1 MLLSLMIPSYRRCDD
16 LERCLTALKAQQR
29 LPDQVIVVVRDTD
42 LETQAFL
49 AQYNCDNLPIETATV
64 TRTGVVAAM
73 NAGLGQVR
81 GEILCLTD
89 DDAVP
94 YPDWLAR
101 IEATFLQDDRIGGVG
116 GKDWLYENGVLQ
128 TGEARVVGKLQ
139 WFGRSIGN
147 HHLGSGVAREV
158 DLLKGVNMSLRRAAM
173 GNLSFDERL
182 LGTGAQV
189 HFEMS
194 LCLAIKRAGWR
205 LIYDPQIQVDH
216 FRAQRFDE
224 DQRNRFNPVA
234 NYNHVYNET
243 VVLLDHLSLFQRL
256 VFGIWAMVIGT
267 RAARGIFQLL
277 RFLPSEGAI
286 ALQRWQAA
294 TKGRWQAWWD
304 WRRARSQNQWSHS
317 SEPV

>member
-1 MLLSLMIPSYRRCDD
+1 MLLSLMIPTYRRCAD
-16 LERCLTALKAQQR
+16 LERCLTALKTQQR

-42 LETQAFL
+42 LDSQSFL
-49 AQYNCDNLPIETATV
+49 AQYDAGHLPIEIATV
-64 TRTGVVAAM
+64 TRCGVVAAM

-94 YPDWLAR
+94 HPDWLAR
-101 IEATFLQDDRIGGVG
+101 IEATFRQDERIGGVG

-139 WFGRSIGN
+139 WFGRSTN
-147 HHLGSGVAREV
+147 
-158 DLLKGVNMSLRRAAM
+158 KGVNMSLRRAAM

-205 LIYDPQIQVDH
+205 LIYDPHIQVDH

-243 VVLLDHLSLFQRL
+243 VVLLDHFNLFQRL

-304 WRRARSQNQWSHS
+304 WRRARSQNQWTHS